1 MVYGVHTSVL
11 KLSILSISLLKVFV
25 ITSYKMDV
33 NKMLDGI
40 LERSELQ
47 ENGCLKWTGSL
58 LEGRPSYK
66 CKTVRNYVWKQFNG
80 TDKIV
85 VLQNSCGDETCIN
98 IHHLY
103 IEDIWDNVKSRIEN
117 RSIIDENG
125 CHLWQGC
132 VDNRGYGTI
141 KFKGKTTKIHRITYM
156 IDNNIKEIPEGI
168 IIRHKCN
175 KHTNCHYPGHL
186 ESGSYKDNAED
197 RRRDGTILIG
207 EKNPSSKITKE
218 TATLIKH
225 SLYPREHEKYKTI
238 KRRAEYFNVGF
249 STVAEI
255 DQNRAWAQIPDREG
269 NINMEA
275 SKAKNKINSKRRLKN
290 KQEEKEKEYTDE
302 MYDTIEN
309 SLKENSILTSE
320 NKEGNVPGDCW
331 ENKNKP
337 DKISGYTFSGFYGI
351 RRESHAWGAMCGS
364 KRKRGPDDKIVR
376 HLCNNTICCNP
387 THVNFGTYS
396 GNSIDS
402 IKNGSK
408 SAKLDEHK
416 VREIRKSIKSI
427 NELSS
432 EYGVD
437 YTTIRDVLKIKS
449 WTWVKP

>member
-1 MVYGVHTSVL
+1 
-11 KLSILSISLLKVFV
+11 
-25 ITSYKMDV
+25 MDV
-33 NKMLDGI
+33 NKMLEGI
-40 LERSELQ
+40 SKRSELQ
-47 ENGCLKWTGSL
+47 DNGCLKWTGGL
-58 LEGRPSYK
+58 VNGFPFYNGNLI
-66 CKTVRNYVWKQFNG
+66 RNFIWKHSTG
-80 TDKIV
+80 SDKRVFIK
-85 VLQNSCGDETCIN
+85 NSCGNQTCVN
-98 IHHLY
+98 IDHLC
-103 IEDIWDNVKSRIEN
+103 IEDIWDNVKKRIKEG
-117 RSIIDENG
+117 SIINDEG

-156 IDNNIKEIPEGI
+156 IDNDIKEIPEGI

-175 KHTNCHYPGHL
+175 KRKNCHNPGHL
-186 ESGSYKDNAED
+186 ERGSHKDNTED
-197 RRRDGTILIG
+197 RRRDGTLLIG
-207 EKNPSSKITKE
+207 EKHPLSKITKE

-225 SLYPREHEKYKTI
+225 SLYPKGHEKYRTI
-238 KRRAEYFNVGF
+238 KSRAEYFNVGF
-249 STVAEI
+249 HIVACI
-255 DQNRAWAQIPDREG
+255 DSNRSWAHIPDREG

-275 SKAKNKINSKRRLKN
+275 SKAKNKISSKRRLKN
-290 KQEEKEKEYTDE
+290 KQEEQENEYTDE

-351 RRESHAWGAMCGS
+351 KRESHAWGAMCGS

-416 VREIRKSIKSI
+416 VREIRKSDKTRR
-427 NELSS
+427 ELSS

-437 YTTIRDVLKIKS
+437 YTTIGSILNGKS